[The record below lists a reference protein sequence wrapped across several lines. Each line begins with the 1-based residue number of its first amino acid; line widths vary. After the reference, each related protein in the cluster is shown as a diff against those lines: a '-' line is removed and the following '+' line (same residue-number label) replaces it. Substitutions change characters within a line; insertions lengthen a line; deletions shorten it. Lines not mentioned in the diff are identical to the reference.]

1 MNDFFGG
8 AFFAGDFFESIITE
22 VKQLWIEIR
31 SFTQSRR
38 IQMSTN
44 LKAITSRLG
53 YQQITD
59 LDPAVGLT
67 VPTKNLSGLASTPS
81 IALIT
86 PEAQAVRWRDDG
98 VAPTS
103 TVGMP
108 LAVGVTLQYDG
119 DLTQI
124 QFFEQAGG
132 AKLNISYY
140 A

>member
-1 MNDFFGG
+1 M
-8 AFFAGDFFESIITE
+8 A
-22 VKQLWIEIR
+22 V
-31 SFTQSRR
+31 
-38 IQMSTN
+38 N
-44 LKAITSRLG
+44 LKAITSSLG
-53 YQQITD
+53 YQQITS
-59 LDPAVGLT
+59 LSSAANLT
-67 VPTKNLSGLASTPS
+67 VPTNDKLGNRQQAT

-98 VAPTS
+98 IAPTA

-119 DLTQI
+119 DLTSI
-124 QFFEQAGG
+124 QFFEQAAG